1 MKILPLQRSNTM
13 KFNYSRSILS
23 LITAAAML
31 PVIPVNSSAADSDT
45 GLTDSGLSYDEIVG
59 TVENPGAGYTTTVWA
74 HCAPGETPVY
84 DPHGSLVL
92 FFINIGKFSSGVNGK
107 EDYALD
113 ETFFK
118 NWRTT
123 FENCRKNG
131 CMIAM
136 RFRYDEDGV
145 ADCEPATFDL
155 LLDHVRQ
162 IKENGILS
170 DYSDIITHIES
181 GFIGKWGEQHGSKFA
196 VVSNKAKLV
205 DALVNAVPENIGI
218 TVRTPDTFAEW
229 AGVKRSQLLDE
240 NIRAAAEAS
249 SDSEKRRIL
258 SKRIGMYDDGYMG
271 SDSDL
276 GTYSD
281 RALETS
287 WLGSVT
293 TDTYFGG
300 EFSYEPE
307 NAYTFETYL
316 PKNAIP
322 EMYKTHLSYINGN
335 IFPKYKEFEFNADYS
350 VPGVDNSAYYG
361 ENCFQFIRDHIGY
374 RFVLRKSE
382 LTPTA
387 VQGGE
392 LKLHFNVE
400 NTGFANPVPHTKNYI
415 ILEKDGVYMKA
426 PISSDCHDW
435 KSCAV
440 AENDVT
446 MHIPDNLSP
455 GKWNVYF
462 KSVMGG
468 CADEF
473 GEMPLRSIRFANKD
487 IWNDDIGA
495 DLLGT
500 VDIEQSTTIG
510 TDNFLREAG
519 SSSGSDELLTVNC
532 RTKIDAELSYDGE
545 WTDDMLVKS
554 DENGNCVSVK
564 SDENALYLLGKL
576 PDSSKAPIYNIEF
589 TDPAKGS
596 EKYKWYFAYNG
607 YIYTN
612 HEGKSGLECK
622 WKDGTFEMRIP
633 YDKFSAR
640 PGDKIENLRLYIQD
654 SGNDWK
660 TVSEMKVS
668 ELTLPN
674 GVSSYC
680 INKKMYVSSGFSLIA
695 RTPAEGT
702 AYQWLKDGKPI
713 EGATQ
718 ARYDVLAPADSDR
731 GSYSVTIT
739 APNKSTGTVQIA
751 EVIDILSDPV
761 PTGELASKL
770 KGDANLDEQVN
781 IADAVLVMQVATNP
795 DKYAQ
800 GKSDVSIKPQG
811 EINADVDGKKGL
823 SNSDALLIQ
832 KFKLGLIDKF

>member
-1 MKILPLQRSNTM
+1 MKYNHI
-13 KFNYSRSILS
+13 RSILS
-23 LITAAAML
+23 LVTAATML
-31 PVIPVNSSAADSDT
+31 PVILVNSSAADNAA

-74 HCAPGETPVY
+74 HCAPGDTPVY

-92 FFINIGKFSSGVNGK
+92 FFINIGKFSIGVNGEK
-107 EDYALD
+107 DYALD

-145 ADCEPATFDL
+145 ADCEPETFDL
-155 LLDHVRQ
+155 LLDHIKQ
-162 IKENGILS
+162 IKENGILD
-170 DYSDIITHIES
+170 DYKNIITHIES

-229 AGVKRSQLLDE
+229 AGIKRSQLLDE
-240 NIRAAAEAS
+240 EIHAAAEAS
-249 SDSEKRRIL
+249 SDPEKRRIL

-281 RALETS
+281 RKLETD
-287 WLGSVT
+287 WLGSVS

-307 NAYTFETYL
+307 KAYTYDTYL
-316 PKNAIP
+316 PQNSIP

-335 IFPKYKEFEFNADYS
+335 IFPKYKEYEFKEEYS
-350 VPGVDNSAYYG
+350 VPGVNNSAYYG

-382 LTPTA
+382 LTPQTE
-387 VQGGE
+387 QGGE
-392 LKLHFNVE
+392 LRLHFNVE
-400 NTGFANPVPHTKNYI
+400 NTGFANPVPHTQNYI

-435 KSCAV
+435 KSCTV
-440 AENDVT
+440 TENDIT
-446 MHIPDNLSP
+446 MHVPEFITP

-462 KSVMGG
+462 KSVMGE

-473 GEMPLRSIRFANKD
+473 KDMPLRSIRFAND
-487 IWNDDIGA
+487 GVWNEDLGA
-495 DLLGT
+495 DKLGT
-500 VDIEQSTTIG
+500 VEIKESQVYCA
-510 TDNFLREAG
+510 DNTFREAG
-519 SSSGSDELLTVNC
+519 SQNGSDELLTVNSN
-532 RTKIDAELSYDGE
+532 TNIDAEVSYGGE
-545 WTDDMLVKS
+545 WTDDMLIKKE
-554 DENGNCVSVK
+554 DNGSSVSVK
-564 SDENALYLLGKL
+564 SDESALYILGKL
-576 PDSSKAPIYNIEF
+576 TDGTEAPIYNIEF
-589 TDPAKGS
+589 TDPAKDN
-596 EKYKWYFAYNG
+596 EKFKWYFAYDG

-612 HEGKSGLECK
+612 HEGKTGLQCK
-622 WKDGTFEMRIP
+622 WNNGTFEMRIP

-640 PGDKIENLRLYIQD
+640 PGDKIGNLRLYIQD
-654 SGNDWK
+654 SGNSWK
-660 TVSEMKVS
+660 TVSEIKVP
-668 ELTLPN
+668 ELTLPT
-674 GVSSYC
+674 GISAYSY
-680 INKKMYVSSGFSLIA
+680 NKKMYASEFRPLTLIA
-695 RTPAEGT
+695 RTSVEDAS
-702 AYQWLKDGKPI
+702 YQWLRNGEPI
-713 EGATQ
+713 EGATGQ
-718 ARYDVLAPADSDR
+718 SYEIPVPAPSDK
-731 GSYSVTIT
+731 GGYTVKISGANNS
-739 APNKSTGTVQIA
+739 AGTVKIA
-751 EVIDILSDPV
+751 EIIDVITNSR
-761 PTGELASKL
+761 PTSELVSTL
-770 KGDANLDEQVN
+770 RGDANLDAQVN

-800 GKSDVSIKPQG
+800 GRSEVSIKPQG
-811 EINADVDGKKGL
+811 EINADIDGKTGL

-832 KFKLGLIDKF
+832 KFKLGLINSFE